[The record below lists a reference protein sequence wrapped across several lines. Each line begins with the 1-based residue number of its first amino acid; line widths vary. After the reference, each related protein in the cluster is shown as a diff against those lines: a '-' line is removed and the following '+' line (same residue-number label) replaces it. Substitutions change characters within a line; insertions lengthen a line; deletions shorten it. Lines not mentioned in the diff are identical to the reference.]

1 MADVRGKL
9 YPTEGRMEAAYFFQT
24 RDTRNR
30 AGSGVLV
37 SKELL
42 ARVYRVIREDT
53 IIPIWK
59 GIPGEHE
66 VCPRY
71 YLPEDIAPRF
81 AMSQRSWQYAVRA
94 LVRAGLLEEEWR
106 WEYIFTRG
114 RKVRVRRLN
123 AVVDTLKGK
132 AWQPKLK

>member
-9 YPTEGRMEAAYFFQT
+9 YPTESQMEAAYFFQT
-24 RDTRNR
+24 REHRNPS
-30 AGSGVLV
+30 GSGTLV

-42 ARVYRVIREDT
+42 ARVYRVIRKDT
-53 IIPIWK
+53 IVPVWK
-59 GIPGEHE
+59 GAPGEHK
-66 VCPRY
+66 VRPRY
-71 YLPEDIAPRF
+71 YLPEDIAPHF

-106 WEYIFTRG
+106 WEYIFGRG

-123 AVVDTLKGK
+123 AVISIVKGK
-132 AWQPKLK
+132 TWRPKTK

>member
-1 MADVRGKL
+1 MADVRGKT
-9 YPTEGRMEAAYFFQT
+9 YPTEARMEAAYFFQT
-24 RDTRNR
+24 RDTRMTG
-30 AGSGVLV
+30 GSGTLV

-53 IIPIWK
+53 IVPTWK
-59 GIPGEHE
+59 GTPGEHS

-106 WEYIFTRG
+106 WEYIFTRE
-114 RKVRVRRLN
+114 RKVRVRCLN
-123 AVVDTLKGK
+123 AVVDVTKGK
-132 AWQPKLK
+132 TWQPKVK

>member
-9 YPTEGRMEAAYFFQT
+9 YPTESRMETAYFFQT
-24 RDTRNR
+24 REHRNPT
-30 AGSGVLV
+30 GSGTLV

-53 IIPIWK
+53 IVPIWK
-59 GIPGEHE
+59 GLPGEYE

-71 YLPEDIAPRF
+71 YLPEDIASHF

-106 WEYIFTRG
+106 WEYIFVRG
-114 RKVRVRRLN
+114 RKVRVRCLN
-123 AVVDTLKGK
+123 AVIDTLKGK
-132 AWQPKLK
+132 TWQPKVK